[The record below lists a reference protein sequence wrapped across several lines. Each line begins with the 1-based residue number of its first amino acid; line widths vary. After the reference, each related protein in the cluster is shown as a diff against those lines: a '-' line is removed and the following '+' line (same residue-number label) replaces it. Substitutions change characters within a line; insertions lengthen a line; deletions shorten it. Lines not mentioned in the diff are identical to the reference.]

1 MCIRDRSGMLFGS
14 AKIRLE
20 LNSPKGAFMLLAFDK
35 SRDAMLN
42 QLRVVLKMK
51 SWTHTEGAAAEQVRA
66 PVVGLAGLDMAA
78 KVRAKQQTAM
88 TDDAFSD
95 LDSLV
100 QLAKP
105 MVDLAQRMDS
115 KLKAN
120 TTPSDEDLHLAQ
132 LLENVGIHNPVTKAS
147 MKQSQFHRALA
158 QEVSEAM
165 KKPLAAARGM
175 IVLPDVYCIHSR
187 MRGTQLVSPQD
198 LLEACQLLEPLGLG
212 MRVHTFASGVVVLR
226 AASHDDQTMCDELQ
240 KLVSEGERQFVSVLD
255 VAEALEVSVLLAE
268 EYVRMSEQR
277 GVLCRDQSFEA
288 TRFFP
293 NKFCCAK

>member
-1 MCIRDRSGMLFGS
+1 MCIRDS
-14 AKIRLE
+14 
-20 LNSPKGAFMLLAFDK
+20 
-35 SRDAMLN
+35 
-42 QLRVVLKMK
+42 
-51 SWTHTEGAAAEQVRA
+51 
-66 PVVGLAGLDMAA
+66 
-78 KVRAKQQTAM
+78 
-88 TDDAFSD
+88 
-95 LDSLV
+95 
-100 QLAKP
+100 
-105 MVDLAQRMDS
+105 
-115 KLKAN
+115 
-120 TTPSDEDLHLAQ
+120 
-132 LLENVGIHNPVTKAS
+132 
-147 MKQSQFHRALA
+147 
-158 QEVSEAM
+158 
-165 KKPLAAARGM
+165 
-175 IVLPDVYCIHSR
+175 SR